1 MDLNAFST
9 IFAASLTSIFFKMI
23 KRKLQANIEQKL
35 FKGKAIVVVGARQ
48 VGKTTLFNEILRQR
62 TEKILRLNLDEA
74 DARQILTNPTMAD
87 LQRLIADNVIVM
99 VDEAQ
104 RATDI
109 GLTLKRIQDNFPHV
123 QLMVTGSSSL
133 DLRAQ
138 INEPMTGRKWEYM
151 LYPLSTGELLH
162 SSGILAVKQSLDC
175 RLIYGSYPDVLN
187 YQSEA
192 RETLTNLTGSYLYKD
207 LLEIEGVRKPALLEK
222 LLVALAL
229 QLGSEVSYNE
239 LAQTVGSDSKTVEKY
254 VDLLEKCFIVFR
266 LTAFSRNLRNE
277 LKKSRKIYFYDNG
290 VRNAVLQ
297 NFTPL
302 ALRGDAGALWENF
315 FISERLKANHYAGRY
330 AKSYFWRTKSQQEI
344 DYIEEYD
351 GTFRAFELKWNP
363 KRATTTLPTSF
374 AQAYPVTEAVVVT
387 PENYLDYL

>member
-1 MDLNAFST
+1 
-9 IFAASLTSIFFKMI
+9 MI
-23 KRKLQANIEQKL
+23 TRELKAKIEQKL

-48 VGKTTLFNEILRQR
+48 VGKTTLFNEVLRARQ
-62 TEKILRLNLDEA
+62 EKILRLNLDEA
-74 DARQILTNPTMAD
+74 DAREVLTNPSMAE
-87 LQRLIADNVIVM
+87 LQQLIADNTIVM

-133 DLRAQ
+133 DLRAR

-151 LYPLSTGELLH
+151 LYPLSTGELLR
-162 SSGILAVKQSLDC
+162 SKGILSARQTLES

-187 YQSEA
+187 YQAEA
-192 RETLTNLTGSYLYKD
+192 RETLTNLTSSYLYKD
-207 LLEIEGVRKPALLEK
+207 LLEMEGIRRPALLEK

-229 QLGSEVSYNE
+229 QMGSEVSYNE
-239 LAQTVGSDSKTVEKY
+239 LAQTTGSDSKTVEKY
-254 VDLLEKCFIVFR
+254 IDLLEKCFIIFR
-266 LTAFSRNLRNE
+266 LYAFSRNLRNE

-302 ALRGDAGALWENF
+302 ALRNDTGALWENF

-330 AKSYFWRTKSQQEI
+330 VKSYFWRTKSQQEI
-344 DYIEEYD
+344 DYIEEGD

-363 KRATTTLPTSF
+363 KRSSTAIPAAFT
-374 AQAYPVTEAVVVT
+374 QAYPVSEAVVIT
-387 PENYLDYL
+387 PDNYIEYL

>member
-1 MDLNAFST
+1 MDLYVFCT
-9 IFAASLTSIFFKMI
+9 TFAASLTDLPHQMI
-23 KRKLQANIEQKL
+23 TRKLQAKIEQKL
-35 FKGKAIVVVGARQ
+35 FKGKTIVVVGARQ
-48 VGKTTLFNEILRQR
+48 VGKTTLFNEILRGR
-62 TEKILRLNLDEA
+62 TEKTLRLNLDEA
-74 DARQILTNPTMAD
+74 EARELLTHPTMAD
-87 LQRLIADNVIVM
+87 LQQLIADNAIVM
-99 VDEAQ
+99 IDEAQ

-133 DLRAQ
+133 DLRAR

-151 LYPLSTGELLH
+151 LYPLSTGEILH
-162 SSGILAVKQSLDC
+162 SNGILSVKQSLDS

-187 YQSEA
+187 YQTEA

-207 LLEIEGVRKPALLEK
+207 LLEIEGIRKPALLEK

-266 LTAFSRNLRNE
+266 LPAFSRNLRYE
-277 LKKSRKIYFYDNG
+277 LKKSRKIYFFDNG

-315 FISERLKANHYAGRY
+315 FISERLKANHYAGHY

-344 DYIEEYD
+344 DYIEESD
-351 GTFRAFELKWNP
+351 GTFHAFELKWNP
-363 KRATTTLPTSF
+363 KRATTTLPASF
-374 AQAYPVTEAVVVT
+374 TQTYPVTEATVIT

>member
-1 MDLNAFST
+1 
-9 IFAASLTSIFFKMI
+9 MI
-23 KRKLQANIEQKL
+23 TRELKAKIEQKL

-48 VGKTTLFNEILRQR
+48 VGKTTLFNEVLRARQ
-62 TEKILRLNLDEA
+62 EKILRLNLDEA
-74 DARQILTNPTMAD
+74 DAREVLTNPSMAE
-87 LQRLIADNVIVM
+87 LQQLIADNTIVM

-133 DLRAQ
+133 DLRAR

-151 LYPLSTGELLH
+151 LYPLSTGELLR
-162 SSGILAVKQSLDC
+162 SKGILSARQTLES

-187 YQSEA
+187 YQAEA
-192 RETLTNLTGSYLYKD
+192 RETLTNLTSSYLYKD
-207 LLEIEGVRKPALLEK
+207 LLEMEGIRRPALLEK

-229 QLGSEVSYNE
+229 QMGSEVSYNE
-239 LAQTVGSDSKTVEKY
+239 LAQTIGSDSKTVEKY
-254 VDLLEKCFIVFR
+254 IDLLEKCFIIFR
-266 LTAFSRNLRNE
+266 LYAFSRNLRNE

-302 ALRGDAGALWENF
+302 ALRNDTGALWENF

-330 AKSYFWRTKSQQEI
+330 VKSYFWRTKSQQEI
-344 DYIEEYD
+344 DYIEEGD
-351 GTFRAFELKWNP
+351 GTFHAFELKWNP
-363 KRATTTLPTSF
+363 KRSSAAIPTAF
-374 AQAYPVTEAVVVT
+374 TQAYPVSEAVVIT
-387 PENYLDYL
+387 PDNYIEYL